1 MKYSEFKPTG
11 FDNHIQIEDRENWHI
26 MPISI
31 NRDTE
36 CCVTLSNWQVCQDM
50 MNKANIEYELHNFG
64 HWACGW
70 FEILIVHP
78 DSQDFVEEIENL
90 LSQYPI
96 LNDDHH
102 SNMEIEKDDQAWEAY
117 GFRDFISGYNDI
129 ASNETEEHI
138 VTLLEDM
145 DKEELRS
152 IFDCLDGTVEHS
164 DYGVRYYY
172 PDPDFTD
179 LLNCLLSKD

>member
-1 MKYSEFKPTG
+1 MLYSEFKPTG

-90 LSQYPI
+90 LDQYPI

-102 SNMEIEKDDQAWEAY
+102 SNMEIEKEDQSWSEY
-117 GFRDFISGYNDI
+117 GFRDFLSGYNDI

-138 VTLLEDM
+138 VTLLENM

-179 LLNCLLSKD
+179 LLNCLLSKE

>member
-1 MKYSEFKPTG
+1 MKYSGFKPTG

-36 CCVTLSNWQVCQDM
+36 SCITLSNWQVCQDM
-50 MNKANIEYELHNFG
+50 MNKANIEYEVHNFG

-70 FEILIVHP
+70 FEILLVSP

-102 SNMEIEKDDQAWEAY
+102 SNMEIEKDDQAWESY
-117 GFRDFISGYNDI
+117 GYRDFLSGYNDI

-145 DKEELRS
+145 GKDELRS

-164 DYGVRYYY
+164 DYGVSYHG
-172 PDPDFTD
+172 PDPDFTH
-179 LLNCLLSKD
+179 LLDCLLSK

>member
-1 MKYSEFKPTG
+1 
-11 FDNHIQIEDRENWHI
+11 
-26 MPISI
+26 
-31 NRDTE
+31 
-36 CCVTLSNWQVCQDM
+36 M

-90 LSQYPI
+90 LDQYPI

-102 SNMEIEKDDQAWEAY
+102 SNMEIEKEDQSWSEY
-117 GFRDFISGYNDI
+117 GFRDFLSGYNDI

-138 VTLLEDM
+138 VTLLENM

-179 LLNCLLSKD
+179 LLNCLLSKE